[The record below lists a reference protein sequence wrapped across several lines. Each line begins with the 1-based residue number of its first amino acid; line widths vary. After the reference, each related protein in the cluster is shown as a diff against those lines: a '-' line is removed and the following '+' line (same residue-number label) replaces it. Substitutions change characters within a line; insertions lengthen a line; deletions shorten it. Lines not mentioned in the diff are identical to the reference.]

1 MSVLF
6 LLDKLNLYKSW
17 NRLKMN
23 MEKLRMVTAMKYY
36 SLYTNRLF
44 VFKGHKKYDGSIILK
59 VTNNGGEISFTFIDL
74 ESNQETKLD
83 NPVTGEYTV
92 PIKANNKIKLLI
104 KSSKANGSYKISKKI
119 YFDN

>member
-1 MSVLF
+1 
-6 LLDKLNLYKSW
+6 
-17 NRLKMN
+17 MN

-74 ESNQETKLD
+74 ESNQETKFD